1 MRKRLECIASKIP
14 DGVGMIDVGTD
25 HAYLPVAM
33 ALRGYRGNLLA
44 SDIGKGPLA
53 VARRHAEDAEAGER
67 IRFLRCDGL
76 DLCPPADVDCIVIA
90 GMGGDTITG
99 ILDRAEFC
107 MDARYLLILQPMT
120 RAEVLRY
127 WLVYNEFAIVE
138 EDIVEDGG
146 ILYPVLCARFGGKT
160 RLKDAELYTGSF
172 VMLKEHPLFQ
182 RIWEIQTRRFHK
194 MYDALKRSG
203 AGDEDGRL
211 ALCGQICR
219 ELEEMKPYDESPR
232 NL

>member
-1 MRKRLECIASKIP
+1 MRKRLECIAGKIP
-14 DGVGMIDVGTD
+14 DGIGMIDVGTD
-25 HAYLPVAM
+25 HAYLPVSM

-44 SDIGKGPLA
+44 SEIGEGPLS
-53 VARRHAEDAEAGER
+53 VARRHAQEAEVYER
-67 IRFLRCDGL
+67 IRFLLCDGL
-76 DLCPPADVDCIVIA
+76 DLCPPEGIDCIVIA

-160 RLKDAELYTGSF
+160 RLNDAELYTGSYAK
-172 VMLKEHPLFQ
+172 LKEHPLFP
-182 RIWEIQTRRFHK
+182 RFLEIQNRRFQK
-194 MYDALKRSG
+194 IYSALKRSG

-211 ALCGQICR
+211 ALCGQICS
-219 ELEEMKPYDESPR
+219 ELKEMKLHDDSQKSI
-232 NL
+232 